1 MLTKEKIKKTIDSL
15 PDGFSIDDVIEKLI
29 VLEKIE
35 KGQDDVKKGKVY
47 TAEEA
52 KIRLKKWL
60 K

>member
-35 KGQDDVKKGKVY
+35 KGQDDVKKRKVY

>member
-15 PDGFSIDDVIEKLI
+15 PDGFCIDDVIEKLI

-52 KIRLKKWL
+52 KTRLKKWL